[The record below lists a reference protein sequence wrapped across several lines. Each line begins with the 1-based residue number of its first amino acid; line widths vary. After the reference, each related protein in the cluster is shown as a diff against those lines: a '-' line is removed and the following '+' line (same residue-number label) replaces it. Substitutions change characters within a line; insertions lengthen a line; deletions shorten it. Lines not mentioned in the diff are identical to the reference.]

1 MTFLDTNVLVYA
13 VDFRDERKQS
23 IAERIVE
30 EALCKIDEYAIAVQ
44 TLAEFANVA
53 LSKLK
58 KSEAEVSELVRVYM
72 DIQTVVPEAATV
84 LRGIDIRRTYGIQFY
99 DALMIS
105 AAQKIGAKAIYT
117 EDLNDGQS
125 YGGVVAVNPFYD

>member
-13 VDFRDERKQS
+13 VDFRDGRKQS

-30 EALCKIDEYAIAVQ
+30 DALRRSDEYAIAVQ
-44 TLAEFANVA
+44 TLTEFANVA

-72 DIQTVVPEAATV
+72 DIQTIIPEAATV
-84 LRGIDIRRTYGIQFY
+84 LRGLDIRKTYGIQFY
-99 DALMIS
+99 DAMMIS
-105 AAQKIGAKAIYT
+105 AAQKVGAKTIYT

-125 YGGVVAVNPFYD
+125 YGGVIAVNPFCD